1 VDKMSLN
8 QKVLALKNSKVKEL
22 VGNRLKEFSE
32 KNKKSNEDWYSELCF
47 CILTANSRAKTAINI
62 QNELGYKGFFEKN
75 QQELEKI
82 ISKNKHRFSSMKS
95 RYLIKAREHKNLQLK
110 INELI
115 SKGQEQVR
123 NHLAENIL
131 GIGLKEAS
139 HFLRNIGFF
148 ELAILDR
155 HILALLKAHG
165 YINEV
170 PKTLTK
176 KEYYRIEKIF
186 QKIAS
191 ELKMSPA
198 ELDLYM
204 WYMRTGEVLK

>member
-1 VDKMSLN
+1 MNMNLT
-8 QKVLALKNSKVKEL
+8 QKIMALKNSKVKEL
-22 VGNRLKEFSE
+22 VDKRLKEFE
-32 KNKKSNEDWYSELCF
+32 NKNLKNNEEWYSELCF

-62 QNELGYKGFFEKN
+62 QNELGYRGFFEKN
-75 QQELEKI
+75 EKELTEV
-82 ISKNKHRFSSMKS
+82 ISRNKHRFSSMKS
-95 RYLIKAREHKNLQLK
+95 RYLIEARKHKDIQLIIK
-110 INELI
+110 ELI
-115 SKGQEQVR
+115 IKGQEAVR

-155 HILALLKAHG
+155 HILALLKEHE
-165 YINEV
+165 YILEI
-170 PKTLTK
+170 PKTITK
-176 KEYYRIEKIF
+176 KEYFRIEKIF
-186 QKIAS
+186 QQLAKK
-191 ELKMSPA
+191 LNMSSA

>member
-1 VDKMSLN
+1 MSLN

>member
-1 VDKMSLN
+1 MSLK

-22 VGNRLKEFSE
+22 VNKRLKEFSE
-32 KNKKSNEDWYSELCF
+32 KNEKSNDEWYSELCF

-95 RYLIKAREHKNLQLK
+95 RYLISARKHKEIKSK
-110 INELI
+110 IKKLI
-115 SKGQEQVR
+115 PLGQEAVR
-123 NHLAENIL
+123 NDLAISIL

-155 HILALLKAHG
+155 HILALLKENE
-165 YINEV
+165 YITEV

-186 QKIAS
+186 QNIAS
-191 ELKMSPA
+191 ELGMSSA